1 MLIMMLCHGTT
12 AYSIF
17 TYIKLSM
24 ADTTDSI
31 RPALYLCPC
40 PECYTTDNSVLKVKT
55 SVIIL
60 DFSSEKP
67 HLYVVI
73 SRNPRIW
80 DLHILGDVLI

>member
-1 MLIMMLCHGTT
+1 MLCHGTT
-12 AYSIF
+12 AYSMF
-17 TYIKLSM
+17 TDIKLSM
-24 ADTTDSI
+24 TDTTDST

-60 DFSSEKP
+60 DFSLEKSR
-67 HLYVVI
+67 LYVVI
-73 SRNPRIW
+73 SRNHRIW